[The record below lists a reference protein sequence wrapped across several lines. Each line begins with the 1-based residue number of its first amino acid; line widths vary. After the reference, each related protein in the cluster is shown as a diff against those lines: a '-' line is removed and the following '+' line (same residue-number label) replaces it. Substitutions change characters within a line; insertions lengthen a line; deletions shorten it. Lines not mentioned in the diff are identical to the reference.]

1 MQILSELAPDEQ
13 LLELLYAAEVTSFR
27 GSARELKQQLCNHHL
42 VGKEATR
49 LLDWHATCGTYLAR
63 LARKQPKHFTS
74 RHSRQGTVWS
84 IDLPD

>member
-27 GSARELKQQLCNHHL
+27 GSARELKQKLCNHHL

-49 LLDWHATCGTYLAR
+49 LLDWHANCGNVSSATREEA
-63 LARKQPKHFTS
+63 AEAFHVSPFQT
-74 RHSRQGTVWS
+74 GDGMV
-84 IDLPD
+84 D